1 MVISSDITKKKSFFS
16 SANAV
21 SGFINARVN
30 NLNAYFTL
38 VRENKQ
44 LVKENIRL
52 INELE
57 VLKSSLNQDSFRLDT
72 SSAYNFEY
80 LSAKVI
86 KNTVSKSR
94 NFLTIDKG
102 EKDGVEKDF
111 AVVGIDGIVGVVVA
125 TSRHYSLVV
134 SILNER
140 FGVSAKLHKQNFFG
154 TVQWEGGNYRYA
166 KLSGI
171 SSHLQLAKGDT
182 VVSSGFSSIFP
193 ANIPIGVISEISKNE
208 STNFFD
214 IDIML
219 TTDMKSIENV
229 YVVNNKNLREQIL
242 LDKISENE
250 Y

>member
-1 MVISSDITKKKSFFS
+1 MVISSDITKQKSFFS

-21 SGFINARVN
+21 AGYINTKINNFHSYFSLTFENQKLVN
-30 NLNAYFTL
+30 
-38 VRENKQ
+38 
-44 LVKENIRL
+44 ENIRL

-57 VLKSSLNQDSFRLDT
+57 EIKNSMNKSSFQVDT
-72 SSAYNFEY
+72 SGAYNFAY
-80 LSAKVI
+80 LDAKVI

-111 AVVGIDGIVGVVVA
+111 GVIGLNGIVGIVVA

-140 FGVSAKLHKQNFFG
+140 VGISAKLNDSKFFG
-154 TVQWEGGNYRYA
+154 TVKWDGSNYRFA

-171 SSHLQLAKGDT
+171 PNHLQLAQGDT

-193 ANIPIGVISEISKNE
+193 ANVPIGVVSKFNKDE

-214 IDIML
+214 IDIKL
-219 TTDMKSIENV
+219 TTDMKSLDNV
-229 YVVNNKNLREQIL
+229 YVVNNKNMREQIL
-242 LDKISENE
+242 LEKLAENE